1 MSDIT
6 DTPSGLVVTTL
17 IGQQFSRA
25 AVAQLFLA
33 LHSILSAM
41 PAEGADY
48 PLSFLITELIGS
60 FYTQAD
66 VAAAY
71 IGLHEVVGKAT
82 ADQAPPG
89 KLEYHYPPSDTG
101 KHWAQVEDV
110 PAAPAPTLEQRWEVT
125 KPCRIYNAP
134 ALDATRIGAL
144 TVGTVIVGHSTNDD
158 WMQST
163 QPPLGYVAKFCLKIV
178 P

>member
-1 MSDIT
+1 MSNAT
-6 DTPSGLVVTTL
+6 NTPSGLVLTTTV
-17 IGQQFSRA
+17 GKQFEQGT
-25 AVAQLFLA
+25 VARLFMT
-33 LHSILSAM
+33 LHSLL
-41 PAEGADY
+41 GATPSQDAQY
-48 PLSFLITELIGS
+48 PLTIVITELAGS
-60 FYTQAD
+60 FYSQPD

-71 IGLHEVVGKAT
+71 MGLHEVVGRAV
-82 ADQAPPG
+82 ADQAAPG
-89 KLEYHYPPSDTG
+89 KLEYHYPPPDTG

-163 QPPLGYVAKFCLKIV
+163 QPPLGYVPKFCLKIV